1 MEKPRFRNSLSSD
14 HLTQINE
21 SGINPENLLAAL
33 GIEADLN
40 FSNAREIRFPAPW
53 RDEKEASVYINR
65 QTCRWHDFGDLDKK
79 GAALGLV
86 QEIRGGNIY
95 EVAKW
100 VIRQGLCPD
109 PRNGQSTLFALDKS
123 KTKSHAPKEKGIEG
137 ENKIILW
144 KYSLIPYTNLENPY
158 FKNYGISPATAEYL
172 GCGFL
177 PAESTSSL
185 KNRVVFRICDAQEG
199 KRVLLGHVGRAT
211 SEAQA
216 AEFGR
221 WLPYKGFKRSFEL
234 YNQDNLQLD
243 PEAMEQVSQHG
254 ISVVEGCSDVA
265 VNVEAGIKNV
275 VASLKGELSYTQAQ
289 KLIRLAKKLKAPRIL
304 IWFDRDIAGQKGA
317 EKIKEQA
324 LLADFQ
330 GKIDFFDW
338 GILFEKAD
346 GQKVGIEQKI
356 QDPGNMSSRQ
366 LRYLRMKKII

>member
-1 MEKPRFRNSLSSD
+1 MGSRRL
-14 HLTQINE
+14 Q
-21 SGINPENLLAAL
+21 
-33 GIEADLN
+33 
-40 FSNAREIRFPAPW
+40 R
-53 RDEKEASVYINR
+53 
-65 QTCRWHDFGDLDKK
+65 
-79 GAALGLV
+79 
-86 QEIRGGNIY
+86 
-95 EVAKW
+95 
-100 VIRQGLCPD
+100 
-109 PRNGQSTLFALDKS
+109 
-123 KTKSHAPKEKGIEG
+123 
-137 ENKIILW
+137 
-144 KYSLIPYTNLENPY
+144 
-158 FKNYGISPATAEYL
+158 EYL

-338 GILFEKAD
+338 GILFEK
-346 GQKVGIEQKI
+346 
-356 QDPGNMSSRQ
+356 SRWPES
-366 LRYLRMKKII
+366 RDRTKNSRSWKYE